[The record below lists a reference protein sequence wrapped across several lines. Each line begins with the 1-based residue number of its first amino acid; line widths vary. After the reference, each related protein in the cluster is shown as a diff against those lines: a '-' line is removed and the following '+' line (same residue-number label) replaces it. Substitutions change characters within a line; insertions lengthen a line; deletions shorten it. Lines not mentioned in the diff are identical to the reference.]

1 MAETVYEREQLR
13 LRDLMV
19 KGQNKEEGGL
29 IKRGRTQLG
38 KRYSNSSFCLGGMT
52 PWHGGGG
59 PWEPEVSLILGPKQD
74 LQGWGPE

>member
-38 KRYSNSSFCLGGMT
+38 KRYSNSCFCLGEWLPDMGAE
-52 PWHGGGG
+52 G
-59 PWEPEVSLILGPKQD
+59 LGSPRFP
-74 LQGWGPE
+74 LF

>member
-38 KRYSNSSFCLGGMT
+38 KRYSNS
-52 PWHGGGG
+52 
-59 PWEPEVSLILGPKQD
+59 EPEVSLILGPKQD